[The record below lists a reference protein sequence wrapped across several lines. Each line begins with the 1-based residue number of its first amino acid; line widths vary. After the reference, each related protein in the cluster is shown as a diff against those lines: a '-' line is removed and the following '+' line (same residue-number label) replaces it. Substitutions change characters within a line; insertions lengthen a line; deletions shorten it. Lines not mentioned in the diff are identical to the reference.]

1 MDQVNEHVN
10 NYKRYL
16 DLTAIKKD
24 LIQKYK
30 ESKQRFKESKLAE
43 VDSQYQKLKSVDR
56 SLGIKPQRAMSAHRN
71 ANKDIKQELNE
82 WKKEKDE
89 KLAKMKIDS
98 HE

>member
-30 ESKQRFKESKLAE
+30 ESKQRFKESKMAE
-43 VDSQYQKLKSVDR
+43 VDSQ
-56 SLGIKPQRAMSAHRN
+56 
-71 ANKDIKQELNE
+71 
-82 WKKEKDE
+82 
-89 KLAKMKIDS
+89 
-98 HE
+98 